1 MDGLELVPI
10 TSPDEAPV
18 VVHGTYFKAW
28 EQIKYQVGVAL
39 DKLYLIILHDF
50 RVLVVWQGLMFIL
63 QLVYLERVV

>member
-10 TSPDEAPV
+10 MSPDEARV

-28 EQIKYQVGVAL
+28 EQIKHQVAVVL
-39 DKLYLIILHDF
+39 DKPYLITVHNF